1 MLPMIVTQLRKLDL
15 RESFL
20 DSGVLGVITDW
31 LTPLPDRSL
40 PHLQIRENLLKIL
53 IEVLIYYINS
63 KIKIA
68 ISFQF
73 NIDDVERIRASG
85 IGKAVM
91 YLYKHPKETKENKK
105 LAAQL
110 ISTWSRPIFH
120 VDANFHSISKEEREA
135 RDLQHMKKVKRM
147 RAELNESR
155 ESTESPKNT
164 KAEEK

>member
-63 KIKIA
+63 IQKLKL
-68 ISFQF
+68 QF
-73 NIDDVERIRASG
+73 LFS
-85 IGKAVM
+85 
-91 YLYKHPKETKENKK
+91 
-105 LAAQL
+105 
-110 ISTWSRPIFH
+110 ST
-120 VDANFHSISKEEREA
+120 
-135 RDLQHMKKVKRM
+135 LMM
-147 RAELNESR
+147 SR
-155 ESTESPKNT
+155 ESEQVELVKLSCIYINIPKKQKKT
-164 KAEEK
+164 KN

>member
-53 IEVLIYYINS
+53 IEVLIYYINL

-68 ISFQF
+68 ISF
-73 NIDDVERIRASG
+73 
-85 IGKAVM
+85 
-91 YLYKHPKETKENKK
+91 
-105 LAAQL
+105 
-110 ISTWSRPIFH
+110 
-120 VDANFHSISKEEREA
+120 
-135 RDLQHMKKVKRM
+135 
-147 RAELNESR
+147 
-155 ESTESPKNT
+155 
-164 KAEEK
+164 